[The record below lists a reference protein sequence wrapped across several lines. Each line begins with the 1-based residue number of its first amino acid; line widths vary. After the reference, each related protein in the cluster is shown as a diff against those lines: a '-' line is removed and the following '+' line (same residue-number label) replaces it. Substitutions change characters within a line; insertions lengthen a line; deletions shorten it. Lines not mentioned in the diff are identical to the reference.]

1 VEVVEACFARIEEVD
16 GAINAFLRTFK
27 ERALREARSVDERVK
42 RGGRLGRLMGV
53 PVAVKDNICVKG
65 VEVTCASRILRGYR
79 PPYSATVI
87 ERLVEEGAVIVGM
100 TNMDEFAMGSSTENS
115 AYGPTRNPWSL
126 DRVPGGSSGG
136 SAAAVAA
143 RMVPLALGTDT
154 GGSIRCPASFCSVV
168 GVKPTYGLVS
178 RYGLIAHACSLEQIG
193 PLART
198 VRDAALMLEAIA
210 GRDPL
215 DSTTVSPPRPFKA
228 SDVVG
233 DVRGLKM
240 AVPKELMG
248 EGSDQRVLD
257 EVWRALK
264 LYEELGASYEE
275 VSMPSLKYA
284 LAAYYIIAMSEA
296 SSNLARYDGLRYGYA
311 ARAQGSWSEAY
322 AKTRGE
328 GFGEEVK
335 RRIILGTF
343 ALSAGYYGR
352 YYLRALKVRALIR
365 REFLSLFKRF
375 DVIVSPTMP
384 TPPFK
389 IGEKVR
395 DPLAMY
401 MMDVDTV
408 AANLAGVPAVSVP
421 CGFVDGLPVGLQIMA
436 PYFGEDVAL
445 RVAMALED
453 ELKLYLKEPTVS

>member
-1 VEVVEACFARIEEVD
+1 
-16 GAINAFLRTFK
+16 
-27 ERALREARSVDERVK
+27 
-42 RGGRLGRLMGV
+42 
-53 PVAVKDNICVKG
+53 
-65 VEVTCASRILRGYR
+65 
-79 PPYSATVI
+79 
-87 ERLVEEGAVIVGM
+87 
-100 TNMDEFAMGSSTENS
+100 
-115 AYGPTRNPWSL
+115 
-126 DRVPGGSSGG
+126 
-136 SAAAVAA
+136 
-143 RMVPLALGTDT
+143 
-154 GGSIRCPASFCSVV
+154 
-168 GVKPTYGLVS
+168 
-178 RYGLIAHACSLEQIG
+178 
-193 PLART
+193 
-198 VRDAALMLEAIA
+198 MLEAIA

-215 DSTTVSPPRPFKA
+215 DSTTVSSPKPLKA

-240 AVPKELMG
+240 AVPRELMG
-248 EGSDQRVLD
+248 EGSDERVLN

-296 SSNLARYDGLRYGYA
+296 SSNLARYDGLRYGHA
-311 ARAQGSWSEAY
+311 ARARGSWSEAY

-343 ALSAGYYGR
+343 ALSAGYYRR

-365 REFLSLFKRF
+365 NEVLSLFKRF
-375 DVIVSPTMP
+375 DVVVSPTMP

-408 AANLAGVPAVSVP
+408 TANLAGVPAVSVP

-436 PYFGEDVAL
+436 PYFREDLAL
-445 RVAMALED
+445 GVAMALED
-453 ELKLYLKEPTVS
+453 ELKLYLKEPSAV

>member
-1 VEVVEACFARIEEVD
+1 MEVVEACFARIEEVD

>member
-1 VEVVEACFARIEEVD
+1 MEVVEACFARVEEVD
-16 GAINAFLRTFK
+16 GAVSAFLRTFK
-27 ERALREARSVDERVK
+27 ERALKEAVSVDERVK
-42 RGGRLGRLMGV
+42 RGGKLGRLMGV

-87 ERLVEEGAVIVGM
+87 ERLVEEGAVVVGM

-115 AYGPTRNPWSL
+115 AFGPTRNPWSL

-178 RYGLIAHACSLEQIG
+178 RYGLIAYACSLEQIG

-198 VRDAALMLEAIA
+198 VKDAALMLEAIA

-215 DSTTVSPPRPFKA
+215 DSTTVSSPKPLKA

-240 AVPKELMG
+240 AVPRELMG
-248 EGSDQRVLD
+248 EGSDERVLN

-296 SSNLARYDGLRYGYA
+296 SSNLARYDGLRYGHA
-311 ARAQGSWSEAY
+311 ARARGSWSEAY

-343 ALSAGYYGR
+343 ALSAGYYRR

-365 REFLSLFKRF
+365 NEVLSLFKRF
-375 DVIVSPTMP
+375 DVVVSPTMP

-408 AANLAGVPAVSVP
+408 TANLAGVPAVSVP

-436 PYFGEDVAL
+436 PYFREDLAL

-453 ELKLYLKEPTVS
+453 ELKLYLKEPSAV

>member
-1 VEVVEACFARIEEVD
+1 VEVVEACFARVEEVD
-16 GAINAFLRTFK
+16 GAVNAFLRTFK
-27 ERALREARSVDERVK
+27 ERALKEAMSVDERVK
-42 RGGRLGRLMGV
+42 RGGKLGRLMGV

-87 ERLVEEGAVIVGM
+87 ERLVEEGAVVVGM

-115 AYGPTRNPWSL
+115 AFGPTRNPWSL

-178 RYGLIAHACSLEQIG
+178 RYGLIAYACSLEQIG

-198 VRDAALMLEAIA
+198 VRDAALMLEVIA

-215 DSTTVSPPRPFKA
+215 DSTTVSSPKPLKA

-240 AVPKELMG
+240 AVPRELMG
-248 EGSDQRVLD
+248 EGSDERVLN

-296 SSNLARYDGLRYGYA
+296 SSNLARYDGLRYGHA
-311 ARAQGSWSEAY
+311 ARVRGSWSEAY

-365 REFLSLFKRF
+365 NEVLSLFKRF
-375 DVIVSPTMP
+375 DVVVSPTMP

-389 IGEKVR
+389 IGEKVH

-408 AANLAGVPAVSVP
+408 TANLAGVPAVSVP

-436 PYFGEDVAL
+436 PYFREDLAL

-453 ELKLYLKEPTVS
+453 ELKLYLKEPSAV

>member
-1 VEVVEACFARIEEVD
+1 VEAVEACFARVEEVD
-16 GAINAFLRTFK
+16 GVVNAFLRTFK
-27 ERALREARSVDERVK
+27 ERALKEAMSVDERVK
-42 RGGRLGRLMGV
+42 RGGKLGRLMGV

-87 ERLVEEGAVIVGM
+87 ERLVEEGAVVVGM

-115 AYGPTRNPWSL
+115 AFGPTRNPWSL

-178 RYGLIAHACSLEQIG
+178 RYGLIAYACSLEQIG

-198 VRDAALMLEAIA
+198 VRDAALMLEVIA

-215 DSTTVSPPRPFKA
+215 DSTTVSSPKPLKA

-240 AVPKELMG
+240 AVPRELMG
-248 EGSDQRVLD
+248 EGSDERVLN

-296 SSNLARYDGLRYGYA
+296 SSNLARYDGLRYGHA
-311 ARAQGSWSEAY
+311 ARVRGSWSEVY

-365 REFLSLFKRF
+365 NEVLSLFKRF
-375 DVIVSPTMP
+375 DVVVSPTMP

-389 IGEKVR
+389 IGEKVH

-408 AANLAGVPAVSVP
+408 TANLAGVPAVSVP

-436 PYFGEDVAL
+436 PYFREDLAL

-453 ELKLYLKEPTVS
+453 ELKLYLKEPSAV

>member
-1 VEVVEACFARIEEVD
+1 VEVVEACFARVEEVD
-16 GAINAFLRTFK
+16 GAVSAFLRTFK
-27 ERALREARSVDERVK
+27 ERALKEAVSVDERVK
-42 RGGRLGRLMGV
+42 RGGKLGRLMGV

-65 VEVTCASRILRGYR
+65 VEVTCASRILCGYR

-87 ERLVEEGAVIVGM
+87 ERLVEEGAVVVGM

-115 AYGPTRNPWSL
+115 AFGPTRNPWSL

-178 RYGLIAHACSLEQIG
+178 RYGLIAYACSLEQIG

-215 DSTTVSPPRPFKA
+215 DSTTVSSPKPLKA

-240 AVPKELMG
+240 AVPRELMG
-248 EGSDQRVLD
+248 EGSDERVLN

-296 SSNLARYDGLRYGYA
+296 SSNLARYDGLRYGHA
-311 ARAQGSWSEAY
+311 ARARGSWSEAY

-343 ALSAGYYGR
+343 ALSAGYYRR

-365 REFLSLFKRF
+365 NEVLSLFKRF
-375 DVIVSPTMP
+375 DVVVSPTMP

-408 AANLAGVPAVSVP
+408 TANLAGVPAVSVP

-436 PYFGEDVAL
+436 PYFREDLAL
-445 RVAMALED
+445 GVAMALED
-453 ELKLYLKEPTVS
+453 ELKLYLKEPSAV

>member
-1 VEVVEACFARIEEVD
+1 VEVVEACFARVEEVD
-16 GAINAFLRTFK
+16 GAVSAFLRTFK
-27 ERALREARSVDERVK
+27 ERALKEAVSVDERVK
-42 RGGRLGRLMGV
+42 RGGKLGRLMGV

-87 ERLVEEGAVIVGM
+87 ERLVEEGAVVVGM

-115 AYGPTRNPWSL
+115 AFGPTRNPWSL

-178 RYGLIAHACSLEQIG
+178 RYGLIAYACSLEQIG

-198 VRDAALMLEAIA
+198 VKDAALMLEAIA

-215 DSTTVSPPRPFKA
+215 DSTTVSSPKPLKA

-240 AVPKELMG
+240 AVPRELMG
-248 EGSDQRVLD
+248 EGSDERVLN

-296 SSNLARYDGLRYGYA
+296 SSNLARYDGLRYGHA
-311 ARAQGSWSEAY
+311 ARARGSWSEAY

-343 ALSAGYYGR
+343 ALSAGYYRR

-365 REFLSLFKRF
+365 NEVLSLFKRF
-375 DVIVSPTMP
+375 DVVVSPTMP

-408 AANLAGVPAVSVP
+408 TANLAGVPAVSVP

-436 PYFGEDVAL
+436 PYFREDLAL

-453 ELKLYLKEPTVS
+453 ELKLYLKEPSAV